1 MTIKSGF
8 YVMTPYKPPNQTAR
22 PDPMMTLCLL
32 GRED

>member
-22 PDPMMTLCLL
+22 QEPYDDPML